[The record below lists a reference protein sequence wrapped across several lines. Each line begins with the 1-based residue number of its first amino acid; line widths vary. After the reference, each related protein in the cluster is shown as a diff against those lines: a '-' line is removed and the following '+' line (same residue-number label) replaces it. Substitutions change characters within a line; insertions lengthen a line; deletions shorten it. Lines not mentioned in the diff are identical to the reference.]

1 MPTNRDADRP
11 AHWLVQGVLSSDNT
25 FVRQPGFTSEAIA
38 PATLDPRSPLRAEL
52 FDDNGRLLFRGGI
65 PLTTPCSDG
74 PGPDPPFRL
83 ASGTLPL
90 PARTRFVRFML
101 DDVLLEEYRV
111 PAGEPKTVLTE
122 VPKPGARGMARV
134 AWESNHPE
142 KAPLTHIVGFSADD
156 GGTWQPVALPTRLYE
171 IEFNLDSLPGGERCR
186 VCVKTTDGIHTITA
200 ESDPIELPIKP
211 CLAMILAP
219 EPGLRI
225 DQGSTLGLQGQGYW
239 LEERRPEL
247 NALYWSSS
255 LAGALGRGTQIE
267 VSGLEAGL
275 HEITLVAGE
284 GERAGR
290 ASVEIVVERRQ
301 SAPETPSQFRPPR

>member
-1 MPTNRDADRP
+1 MQTKRDTGRP
-11 AHWLVQGVLSSDNT
+11 AHWLVQGVLSADNT
-25 FVRQPGFTSEAIA
+25 FIRQPGFTSESIA
-38 PATLDPRSPLRAEL
+38 PASLDPRSPLRVEL
-52 FDDNGRLLFRGGI
+52 LDEDGRLLLRGGI

-90 PARTRFVRFML
+90 PAQTRLVRFML

-111 PAGEPKTVLTE
+111 PAGEPRTVLTE

-134 AWESNHPE
+134 AWESDHPE
-142 KAPLTHIVGFSADD
+142 NVPLTHIVGFSADD
-156 GGTWQPVALPTRLYE
+156 GATWDPVGLPTRRNDIE
-171 IEFNLDSLPGGERCR
+171 INLDSLPGGERCR
-186 VCVKTTDGIHTITA
+186 VCVKTTDGIHTITT
-200 ESDPIELPIKP
+200 ESEPVALPVKP

-219 EPGLRI
+219 EPGLKI

-239 LEERRPEL
+239 LEDHRPEL

-255 LAGALGRGTQIE
+255 LAGALGRGTHLE

-284 GERAGR
+284 GDRAGR
-290 ASVEIVVERRQ
+290 ASIKVVVVFQ
-301 SAPETPSQFRPPR
+301 